1 MALRFSTTLR
11 NNRLDQITTQV
22 STQAGSAGK
31 LIIYDGTAPAN
42 LTDSVAGTQV
52 LATFTMSHPFAVPAS
67 GGGLT
72 VTAPADVTAIK
83 TAAGAG
89 ASFFRITKSDNTV
102 VIQGTVTDVNG
113 SGDLK
118 LNSVAIQSGA
128 TVSITSFTI
137 TEGNA

>member
-11 NNRLDQITTQV
+11 NNRLDQISTQV
-22 STQAGSAGK
+22 GGAGK

-52 LATFTMSHPFAVPAS
+52 LATFTLGSPFAAAAS

-72 VTAPADVTAIK
+72 VTAPADVTATK
-83 TAAGAG
+83 TAAAAG
-89 ASFFRITKSDNTV
+89 ASFFRVTKSDNTV
-102 VIQGTVTDVNG
+102 IVQGTVSDVNG
-113 SGDLK
+113 TGDLK